1 MFTLLAISLGLASLM
16 ILLRPFLRIRANVRT
31 NSHQIDVHPLN
42 QTQAALFEQIDQLH
56 KDMEMQIISK
66 VEFSHQIVLLKEQI
80 AINLMQLE
88 QLKNTLSQAD
98 VPIQSSSTTERN
110 SQP

>member
-1 MFTLLAISLGLASLM
+1 MSFLQIQNEGHCGNLYACESVDDFPMNFGFLAKGNDSLE
-16 ILLRPFLRIRANVRT
+16 P
-31 NSHQIDVHPLN
+31 
-42 QTQAALFEQIDQLH
+42 ALFEQIDQLH

-80 AINLMQLE
+80 AINFMQLE
-88 QLKNTLSQAD
+88 QVKNTLAEAD
-98 VPIQSSSTTERN
+98 VPIQSSSTTEKN

>member
-1 MFTLLAISLGLASLM
+1 MFTLLAISLGIASLM
-16 ILLRPFLRIRANVRT
+16 ILLRPFLHIRANVRT

-42 QTQAALFEQIDQLH
+42 QTKTALFQQIDQLH

-66 VEFSHQIVLLKEQI
+66 DEFSHQIVLLKEQI
-80 AINLMQLE
+80 AINFMQLE
-88 QLKNTLSQAD
+88 QLNNTLAEAD
-98 VPIQSSSTTERN
+98 VPIQSRSKTERN